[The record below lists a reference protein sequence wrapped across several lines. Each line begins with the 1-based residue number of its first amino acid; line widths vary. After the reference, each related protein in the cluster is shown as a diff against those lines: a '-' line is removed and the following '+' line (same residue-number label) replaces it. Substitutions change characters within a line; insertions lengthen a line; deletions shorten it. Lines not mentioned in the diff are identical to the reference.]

1 MYASYPGFDLFA
13 QMQQLASRLSS
24 GGASANAS
32 AADIAG
38 EWQRMLG
45 AMGSNPLA
53 DTLRSMRSPGAQGPD
68 AWGDAMAPW
77 LEAAR
82 QEGSAWLGLPTFGI
96 GREQQEQLQQLMQ
109 AQLEAQQRE
118 AEHNL
123 LIMKAMQG
131 AYAVFQ
137 GKLAD
142 RSQPGKQVHS
152 ARALFDLWIDAA
164 EEAYAKVAL
173 SPAFRKSYGAMV
185 NAQMRMRQAVQQQ
198 VERATAQLG
207 MPTRSEVDAAHRKI
221 AELERSLR
229 RLRDPA
235 PEPVRKP
242 VANKKPVAKKPVAKK
257 PVANKPAASK
267 PTVRK
272 TAAKKARTPTRKPG
286 GRR

>member
-13 QMQQLASRLSS
+13 QMQQLASRLTGS
-24 GGASANAS
+24 GASAS
-32 AADIAG
+32 PADIAG

-45 AMGSNPLA
+45 AGGTNPFA
-53 DTLRSMRSPGAQGPD
+53 DTLRSMRGPGAQGAD

-77 LEAAR
+77 LETVR
-82 QEGSAWLGLPTFGI
+82 QEGNAWLGLPTFGL

-109 AQLEAQQRE
+109 AQLESQQRE

-235 PEPVRKP
+235 PEP
-242 VANKKPVAKKPVAKK
+242 AIKPVAKK
-257 PVANKPAASK
+257 KPAVKKA
-267 PTVRK
+267 P
-272 TAAKKARTPTRKPG
+272 AKKAKTPTRKPG